1 MGFSE
6 IPLPPEVTPGCDLP
20 AIQARPPGPQSRTW
34 LLRNS
39 VNVAPMGP
47 ASAQNPR
54 GKSRVSGVVYS
65 TAKGSNVLDVD
76 GNRYVD
82 LAAGFGA
89 LLLGHG
95 HPRILKVLELQAERL
110 MQALGDVYTS
120 EPRIA
125 VSERLARL
133 YPVPAQVILGQSGA
147 DAVSAALKTAML
159 VTGKP
164 GVIAFEGGYHGLSY
178 GPLAATSLRPSYREP
193 FSEQLNPA
201 VRFAPYPSSVGLL
214 DLALERVRFE
224 LVRGDVG
231 AVLVEPI
238 LGRGGVVVPPP
249 GFLEELQGLASQHG
263 ALLIAD
269 EIWTGLGRAGE
280 MLSCVAQGVTP
291 DLTCLG
297 KGLGGGLPISA
308 CIGKAELMSAWRRE
322 EEVVHTATFA
332 GAPLA
337 CATAIATL
345 DILHRDKL
353 IERARHL
360 GADFGSRLQE
370 VVAAFAPSASVRGQG
385 LMWGVEFGR
394 AGAAVRL
401 MGALLEAGYIVS
413 TGGGSRD
420 VLVLTPPLVVG
431 ENQLEAFV
439 AELPLALQAC
449 GP

>member
-1 MGFSE
+1 
-6 IPLPPEVTPGCDLP
+6 
-20 AIQARPPGPQSRTW
+20 
-34 LLRNS
+34 
-39 VNVAPMGP
+39 
-47 ASAQNPR
+47 
-54 GKSRVSGVVYS
+54 
-65 TAKGSNVLDVD
+65 
-76 GNRYVD
+76 
-82 LAAGFGA
+82 
-89 LLLGHG
+89 
-95 HPRILKVLELQAERL
+95 
-110 MQALGDVYTS
+110 
-120 EPRIA
+120 
-125 VSERLARL
+125 
-133 YPVPAQVILGQSGA
+133 
-147 DAVSAALKTAML
+147 
-159 VTGKP
+159 
-164 GVIAFEGGYHGLSY
+164 
-178 GPLAATSLRPSYREP
+178 
-193 FSEQLNPA
+193 
-201 VRFAPYPSSVGLL
+201 
-214 DLALERVRFE
+214 
-224 LVRGDVG
+224 
-231 AVLVEPI
+231 
-238 LGRGGVVVPPP
+238 
-249 GFLEELQGLASQHG
+249 
-263 ALLIAD
+263 
-269 EIWTGLGRAGE
+269 
-280 MLSCVAQGVTP
+280 VTP